1 MRRSQARWHGRA
13 REEGKSD
20 LKALPTVASSNP
32 MSLFTE
38 PQPARTG
45 PSSFLV
51 SAVAHCAVLGLMI
64 LAIKNAPNIIRINP
78 DQRYEVRLLR
88 LHQPEP
94 RMRWAPNNGGSPS
107 APKVVAHAARAGT
120 RPSAPKSFAPLS
132 HALETLIQPDAPQTQ
147 PLLQQMHVPM
157 VVLWRPENAPT
168 PKIVPPPS
176 KVTAA
181 IVHPQLTKPNFETH
195 VADVELSS
203 SNFPSETLPVPAS
216 TTSPI
221 AIPVPGVQ
229 EVPESTSKLAA
240 AATAATVMSVSG
252 VMVAQGTIALPLA
265 NETASSS
272 PSDTLTPGAPNGTS
286 NSGSGVV
293 AGNQNGSGS
302 GVVGEG
308 QGAQDSASNGS
319 GGNRGSGTRTGD
331 GMGTGSGSDDGTIS
345 GNPFALDRITLPR
358 NGQYGV
364 VVVGASLE
372 EEFPETHGMW
382 TGRLAYTV
390 YLHVGLPKNW
400 ILQYSLPRVVKVD
413 KTTTR
418 PDAPWPYLIVRP
430 HLMPTDY
437 DADAIMVH
445 GFINSGGR
453 FEQLA
458 VVFPP
463 QFPQTKFVLGSL
475 QQWQFR
481 PAVENGK
488 QTPVEVLLIIPDEGE

>member
-1 MRRSQARWHGRA
+1 M
-13 REEGKSD
+13 
-20 LKALPTVASSNP
+20 ASSNL

-51 SAVAHCAVLGLMI
+51 SAVTHCAVLGLMF

-78 DQRYEVRLLR
+78 DQRYEVRLIR

-94 RMRWAPNNGGSPS
+94 RVRWAPSNGGALS
-107 APKVVAHAARAGT
+107 APKPVAHAARVGIK
-120 RPSAPKSFAPLS
+120 PSAPKSFAPLS
-132 HALETLIQPDAPQTQ
+132 HALETLVQPDAPQSQ
-147 PLLQQMHVPM
+147 PLLQQMHVPT

-168 PKIVPPPS
+168 PKIVPPPPA

-181 IVHPQLTKPNFETH
+181 IVHPQLVKPNFETH
-195 VADVELSS
+195 LADVQLSS
-203 SNFPSETLPVPAS
+203 SDFPSETLPVPAS
-216 TTSPI
+216 TTSPV

-229 EVPESTSKLAA
+229 KVPESTSQLAA
-240 AATAATVMSVSG
+240 TATAATVMSVSDT
-252 VMVAQGTIALPLA
+252 MVAQGTIALPLA
-265 NETASSS
+265 NETASAN
-272 PSDTLTPGAPNGTS
+272 PSDTLTPGAPNSTAD
-286 NSGSGVV
+286 SGSGLT
-293 AGNQNGSGS
+293 AGNQMGTGAA
-302 GVVGEG
+302 VVGKD
-308 QGAQDSASNGS
+308 QGAQDSASNGN
-319 GGNRGSGTRTGD
+319 GAAQGSGTGTGN
-331 GMGTGSGSDDGTIS
+331 GMGTGSGSDAGTLN
-345 GNPFALDRITLPR
+345 GDPLALDRITLPR

-372 EEFPETHGMW
+372 DEFPETHGMW

-400 ILQYSLPRVVKVD
+400 ILQYSLPKVVKVD
-413 KTTTR
+413 GTVTR

-463 QFPQTKFVLGSL
+463 QFSETKFVLGSL

-481 PAVENGK
+481 PAIENGK

>member
-1 MRRSQARWHGRA
+1 M
-13 REEGKSD
+13 
-20 LKALPTVASSNP
+20 ASSDP

-38 PQPARTG
+38 PKTARTG

-51 SAVAHCAVLGLMI
+51 SAVAHCAVLGLMFY
-64 LAIKNAPNIIRINP
+64 AIKNAPNIIRFNP
-78 DQRYEVRLLR
+78 DQRYQVRLIR
-88 LHQPEP
+88 LHQPEL
-94 RMRWAPNNGGSPS
+94 RMHWAPSKGGSIS
-107 APKVVAHAARAGT
+107 APKMVAHAAPPGMK
-120 RPSAPKSFAPLS
+120 PSAPKSFAPLS
-132 HALETLIQPDAPQTQ
+132 HALETLVQPDAPQNQ

-168 PKIVPPPS
+168 PKIIPPPPA

-195 VADVELSS
+195 VADVELSA
-203 SNFPSETLPVPAS
+203 SNNPSNTLPVPAS
-216 TTSPI
+216 TTSPV
-221 AIPVPGVQ
+221 AIPVPGIQ
-229 EVPESTSKLAA
+229 KIPESTSQLAA
-240 AATAATVMSVSG
+240 EATAATVMSVSD
-252 VMVAQGTIALPLA
+252 VMMAQGTVALPLA
-265 NETASSS
+265 NETASAS
-272 PSDTLTPGAPNGTS
+272 PSDTLTPGAADSTS
-286 NSGSGVV
+286 NSGSGLTAVK
-293 AGNQNGSGS
+293 QNGKGS
-302 GVVGEG
+302 GVVGEDH
-308 QGAQDSASNGS
+308 GAQDSASNGTDA
-319 GGNRGSGTRTGD
+319 GRGSGSGTGD
-331 GMGTGSGSDDGTIS
+331 GMGTGSGSDTGTLT
-345 GNPFALDRITLPR
+345 GDPYALDRIMLPR

-372 EEFPETHGMW
+372 DEFPETHGMW

-400 ILQYSLPRVVKVD
+400 ILQYSLPRVVKAD
-413 KTTTR
+413 GSTTR

-481 PAVENGK
+481 PAIENGK
-488 QTPVEVLLIIPDEGE
+488 QTPVEVLLIIPDEDE